1 MRLILS
7 VLAVA
12 LLVSGCSRER
22 LVSRPGLTVVETE
35 ALPEPTRG
43 DLVAADRPALVGP
56 LDTIGI
62 DVYGISDLS
71 LEVQIDASGRISM
84 PLAGTIDVR
93 GKAAY
98 EVARDIENALR
109 RYVKDPVV
117 TVNILNSV
125 SQVVTVDG
133 SVTEPGLYPVTNQMT
148 LMRAIASA
156 KGVSEFGK
164 LEDVVVLRTVDNQR
178 MAGLYNIAAIRR
190 GVYKDPPIFA
200 NDVIIVGD
208 SPERRLFR
216 DLVALSPIIS
226 APLIVLLQ

>member
-71 LEVQIDASGRISM
+71 LEAQIDASGRISM

-109 RYVKDPVV
+109 GLREGIPPLSAPVALRMMEFFAAPPRLEAPDDALTGREREVLALIAQGKNVAETASLLSLSVHTVRGYVKE
-117 TVNILNSV
+117 IYRKLGIS
-125 SQVVTVDG
+125 SRAEA
-133 SVTEPGLYPVTNQMT
+133 SLRASKMGL
-148 LMRAIASA
+148 
-156 KGVSEFGK
+156 
-164 LEDVVVLRTVDNQR
+164 
-178 MAGLYNIAAIRR
+178 IR
-190 GVYKDPPIFA
+190 D
-200 NDVIIVGD
+200 
-208 SPERRLFR
+208 
-216 DLVALSPIIS
+216 
-226 APLIVLLQ
+226 

>member
-1 MRLILS
+1 M
-7 VLAVA
+7 
-12 LLVSGCSRER
+12 
-22 LVSRPGLTVVETE
+22 VETE